1 VSWFSLIS
9 YLTFQVG
16 GKVEEEVL
24 KQYLETLNLRLIRLE
39 QMVSF
44 LVSRN
49 RTRRPLTPRQQQV
62 LELKKQGLKD
72 KEVSERLGLSRSYV
86 TRVVGMLRRKGLEV

>member
-1 VSWFSLIS
+1 M
-9 YLTFQVG
+9 
-16 GKVEEEVL
+16 EEEVL